1 MKTEIQMEIQT
12 KKKVKPLRKRN
23 TADDEKYKYPVMVRY
38 NKKQYELMKRK
49 SEKSGIKLAILVR
62 DASINSNINITSK
75 FDLLTY
81 NQIIRIGVN
90 INQIAKKFNTI
101 YAKEELKS
109 ENEKLKIFINELR
122 NILSDK

>member
-1 MKTEIQMEIQT
+1 MESQI

-23 TADDEKYKYPVMVRY
+23 TNEEDKYVYPVMVRY
-38 NKKQYELMKRK
+38 NKKQYELMSKK
-49 SEKSGIKLAILVR
+49 SEKTGIKLAILVR

-81 NQIIRIGVN
+81 NQIIKIGVN
-90 INQIAKKFNTI
+90 INQIAKKFNI
-101 YAKEELKS
+101 IFAKEELNS

-122 NILSDK
+122 NILSAK